1 MSKNVD
7 DFSICGWYTNSIGES
22 EKSLAGEIL
31 QGFLPARI
39 R

>member
-1 MSKNVD
+1 MSKIVD
-7 DFSICGWYTNSIGES
+7 DFSICGWYTNSIEES

-31 QGFLPARI
+31 QGFLPFRT

>member
-7 DFSICGWYTNSIGES
+7 DFSVCGWYTNSIGES

-31 QGFLPARI
+31 QGFLQARN

>member
-31 QGFLPARI
+31 QGFLQARTK
-39 R
+39 

>member
-31 QGFLPARI
+31 QGFLPTRT